1 MIIGGFFFFIIVFI
15 LYVYMCIF
23 QILLGLFQV
32 HGGSS
37 SRGYVHIRSVFC
49 NFSKW
54 FLFAA
59 KLLLLKSCSLL
70 IDFTAIRC
78 NYTHVHMIISPINV
92 FIDAN

>member
-78 NYTHVHMIISPINV
+78 NYTHVHMIISPINE